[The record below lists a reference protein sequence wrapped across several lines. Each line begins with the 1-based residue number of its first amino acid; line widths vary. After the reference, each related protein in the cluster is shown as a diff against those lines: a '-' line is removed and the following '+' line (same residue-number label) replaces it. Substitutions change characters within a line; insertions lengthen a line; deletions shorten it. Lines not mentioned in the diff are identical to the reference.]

1 MDNYLIYVGVAFAT
15 ILLPGPAVILT
26 INNSIQ
32 RGLLKS
38 FAGILGIALA
48 ILLVATL
55 SATSLGFVLANSV
68 MAFTVVKI
76 LGAAY
81 LIYLGI
87 KMWRTKAV
95 TNTHTNIKKSSLL
108 KCFIE
113 GFLVSISNPKAIV
126 FFMSIFPQF
135 IDLSQ
140 NYKPQFI
147 LLAATFSA
155 LIVLV
160 HSMYALFSS
169 IAKSR
174 LSSSSGN
181 TLLNK
186 ISGSVF
192 VAFGVGLAVS
202 SK

>member
-1 MDNYLIYVGVAFAT
+1 MDNYLLYIGVAFAT

-26 INNSIQ
+26 VNNSIQ

-48 ILLVATL
+48 ILLVAAI
-55 SATSLGFVLANSV
+55 SATSLGFVLASSV

-76 LGAAY
+76 LGA
-81 LIYLGI
+81 IYLLYLGL
-87 KMWRTKAV
+87 KMWRTK
-95 TNTHTNIKKSSLL
+95 TKKSTPTDIQKSSLL

-113 GFLVSISNPKAIV
+113 GFLVSISNPKAI

-140 NYKPQFI
+140 AYRPQFI
-147 LLAATFSA
+147 LLATSFSA
-155 LIVLV
+155 LIVVV
-160 HSMYALFSS
+160 HSMYALFAS
-169 IAKSR
+169 IAKTR

-186 ISGSVF
+186 ICGGIF
-192 VAFGVGLAVS
+192 VTFGVGLAVS